1 MSSKFLISILCLIVF
16 AAEPLAAAQ
25 KPGKPSSQDKCPV
38 CGMFVSKYPEWY
50 SEIIFKDGSHFYFDG
65 SKDMF
70 KYYLDVRKY
79 NPSKTL
85 NDVDSLYVTEY
96 YSVLLIDAR
105 TAYYVIGSDIMGP
118 MGRELVPFSTKE
130 DADAFVKDHKGRT
143 IRFKD
148 VTAAILKG
156 LD

>member
-1 MSSKFLISILCLIVF
+1 
-16 AAEPLAAAQ
+16 
-25 KPGKPSSQDKCPV
+25 
-38 CGMFVSKYPEWY
+38 MFVSKYPEWY
-50 SEIIFKDGSHFYFDG
+50 SEIIFKDGSHLYFDG

-96 YSVLLIDAR
+96 YSVSLIDAR

-130 DADAFVKDHKGRT
+130 DATAFTKDHKGRI